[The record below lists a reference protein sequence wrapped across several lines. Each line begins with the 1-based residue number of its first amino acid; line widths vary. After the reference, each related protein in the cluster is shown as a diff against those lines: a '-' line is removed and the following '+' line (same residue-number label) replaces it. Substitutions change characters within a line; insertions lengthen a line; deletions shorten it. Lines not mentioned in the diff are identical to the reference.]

1 MREMTITEGLVELK
15 TLDSRIEK
23 ATAKEFIGI
32 ANNSDKGTKGWT
44 DFEERAKAN
53 LRSVIDLINERAKIK
68 SAIVKSNAETE
79 VIIAD
84 KKMTVAE
91 AIERKSSISY
101 EKELLAR
108 LQRNYSTVS
117 TAVEVKNSEVNRK
130 LDSLLESLVGS
141 DKSSS
146 VEEQKRT
153 AEAYIERNGYCMVD
167 PLDIQSVIETL
178 ENNITSFEANVDVAL
193 SVSNAR
199 TVITIE

>member
-23 ATAKEFIGI
+23 AMSKEFIGYSK
-32 ANNSDKGTKGWT
+32 NSDKGSDAWK
-44 DFEERAKAN
+44 DFEERARAN
-53 LRSVIDLINERAKIK
+53 FRSVIDLINERAKIK

-79 VIIAD
+79 VMVAD

-101 EKELLAR
+101 EEALLDR
-108 LQRNYSTVS
+108 LKRNYANATTS
-117 TAVEVKNSEVNRK
+117 VEVKSTDVQRK
-130 LDSLLESLVGS
+130 LDSLMETLVGS
-141 DKSSS
+141 DKK
-146 VEEQKRT
+146 VDIDEQKKT
-153 AEAYIERNGYCMVD
+153 AEMYIERNGYSLVD
-167 PLDIQSVIETL
+167 PLNLQNVIDTL
-178 ENNITSFEANVDVAL
+178 ENNISAFKANVDVAL

>member
-23 ATAKEFIGI
+23 AIAKEFVSV
-32 ANNSDKGTKGWT
+32 ANNSAKGTKAWT
-44 DFEERAKAN
+44 DFEESAKAN
-53 LRSVIDLINERAKIK
+53 LRSAIDLINERAKIK
-68 SAIVKSNAETE
+68 AAIVKSNAETE
-79 VIIAD
+79 VIVAG
-84 KKMTVAE
+84 KKMTVAA
-91 AIERKSSISY
+91 AIERKNSIRY
-101 EKELLAR
+101 EKELLTR

-117 TAVEVKNSEVNRK
+117 ATVEVNNAEVNRK

-141 DKSSS
+141 DKNSS

-153 AEAYIERNGYCMVD
+153 AEAYIERNGYCIID
-167 PLDIQSVIETL
+167 PLDIKSVIETV

-199 TVITIE
+199 TTITIE